1 MKALVSICCL
11 LTGSFAFNADRHL
24 TAKRGSLHSFHRQG
38 GAEVKKSPRT
48 MVHIHPAL
56 PPDIID
62 IGVSVDTFAPQPFW
76 LLMIAAPRWEITQRL
91 IGPIT
96 PILLLSLVHFL
107 VVLLAAAAP
116 GGLEPILI
124 FADVFDPTKNQLDGM
139 VKLFEFRDFVAEEW
153 PHVLIWD
160 LFAGRCI
167 WLDALTRGVP
177 RSLLAP
183 SLLLTNFI
191 GPPGLLLYTV
201 LCLIAGQGFPTLGLE
216 GIDSLTEGEKN
227 SR

>member
-1 MKALVSICCL
+1 
-11 LTGSFAFNADRHL
+11 
-24 TAKRGSLHSFHRQG
+24 
-38 GAEVKKSPRT
+38 
-48 MVHIHPAL
+48 
-56 PPDIID
+56 
-62 IGVSVDTFAPQPFW
+62 
-76 LLMIAAPRWEITQRL
+76 MIAAPRWEITQRL

-177 RSLLAP
+177 KSLLAP
-183 SLLLTNFI
+183 SLLASA
-191 GPPGLLLYTV
+191 GGRDPSERWRPPGERV
-201 LCLIAGQGFPTLGLE
+201 RAGRLRERTRRFRRRSRNAAGLE
-216 GIDSLTEGEKN
+216 RSTCAACPGSFRSSWTSIGKTTSTSSSWRSSG
-227 SR
+227 SRRTWWAP